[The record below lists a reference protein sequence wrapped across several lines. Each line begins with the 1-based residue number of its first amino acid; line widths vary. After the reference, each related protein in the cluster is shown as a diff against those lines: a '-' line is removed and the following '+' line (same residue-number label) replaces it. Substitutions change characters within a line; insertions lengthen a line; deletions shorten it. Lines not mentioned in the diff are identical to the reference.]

1 MDSSIKRYKVGEKI
15 RKKKNPTIVC
25 LQETHFTIKKIPTES
40 EGTGK
45 KIFQANG
52 NWKKAGIAIIISDKI
67 NFKS

>member
-52 NWKKAGIAIIISDKI
+52 N
-67 NFKS
+67 